1 MAKALN
7 GKELGKGITQL
18 RNGTYQAR
26 VYIKGNDKPIY
37 ASSKSLEEVK
47 QKREKILEQYNLG
60 LQTDGSKKTLND
72 WFDEWMELYV
82 VGKVKPRT
90 VQNYI
95 REYER
100 CKSYIGHITVNQL
113 QPTYIQKMVNE
124 LFKKGYKRATVK
136 QSVSVVSQC
145 LEKAVTIRMIFFN
158 PCKGVVLQN
167 DSQFTPVNI
176 IEENDSDRLTDE
188 QIKKFFNAA
197 AGTRYYELFVIL
209 LNTGMRIG
217 EACALEWKDI
227 DFEKRSVY
235 IYKTI
240 GTSLIYYD
248 KYGEKL
254 KEPYYLTQITSPKKE
269 ASVRKIPLTETAI
282 KAFEDWRIKQE
293 KDIKKLG
300 KKWGHDNVLLKQYP
314 ELIFTTQKGN
324 CYMPNVAGKECTR
337 IAQKMNTD
345 EKNVAESE
353 GQEYRYIRIHP
364 HMFRHTFISLCYE
377 AGMDTSVILRISGH
391 KHIKMM
397 KYYTHLEENFVNK
410 EFDKIREK
418 M

>member
-1 MAKALN
+1 MSIMAKALN
-7 GKELGKGITQL
+7 GKELGKGITQP

-37 ASSKSLEEVK
+37 ASSKRLEEVK

-60 LQTDGSKKTLND
+60 LQTDASKKTLND

-100 CKSYIGHITVNQL
+100 CKSYIGHITLDRL

-124 LFKKGYKRATVK
+124 LFKKGYKRATV
-136 QSVSVVSQC
+136 
-145 LEKAVTIRMIFFN
+145 N
-158 PCKGVVLQN
+158 N
-167 DSQFTPVNI
+167 

-300 KKWGHDNVLLKQYP
+300 KKWGKDNVLLKQYP

-353 GQEYRYIRIHP
+353 GREYRYIRVHP

>member
-37 ASSKSLEEVK
+37 ASSKRLEEVK

-60 LQTDGSKKTLND
+60 LQTDASKKTLND

-100 CKSYIGHITVNQL
+100 CKSYIGHIKVNQL

-124 LFKKGYKRATVK
+124 LFKKGYKRATV
-136 QSVSVVSQC
+136 
-145 LEKAVTIRMIFFN
+145 N
-158 PCKGVVLQN
+158 N
-167 DSQFTPVNI
+167 

-269 ASVRKIPLTETAI
+269 VSVRKIPLTETAI

-300 KKWGHDNVLLKQYP
+300 KKWGKDNVLLKQYP

-353 GQEYRYIRIHP
+353 GREYRYIRVHP

>member
-1 MAKALN
+1 MSIMAKALN

-37 ASSKSLEEVK
+37 ASSKRLEEVK

-60 LQTDGSKKTLND
+60 LQTDASKKTLND

-100 CKSYIGHITVNQL
+100 CKSYIGHIKVNQL

-124 LFKKGYKRATVK
+124 LFKKGYKRATV
-136 QSVSVVSQC
+136 
-145 LEKAVTIRMIFFN
+145 N
-158 PCKGVVLQN
+158 N
-167 DSQFTPVNI
+167 

-188 QIKKFFNAA
+188 QIKKFFNVA

-227 DFEKRSVY
+227 DFEKHSVY

-240 GTSLIYYD
+240 STSLIYYD

-282 KAFEDWRIKQE
+282 KAFESWRIKQE
-293 KDIKKLG
+293 KDGEKLG
-300 KKWGHDNVLLKQYP
+300 KKWGKDNPLLKQYP

-324 CYMPNVAGKECTR
+324 CYMPSVAGKECAR
-337 IAQKMNTD
+337 IAQKMNVE
-345 EKNVAESE
+345 EKKVAESE
-353 GQEYRYIRIHP
+353 GRECQYVRVHP

-397 KYYTHLEENFVNK
+397 KYYTHLDEKFVNK
-410 EFDKIREK
+410 EFDKMREK

>member
-1 MAKALN
+1 MSIMAKALN

-37 ASSKSLEEVK
+37 ASSKRLEEVK

-60 LQTDGSKKTLND
+60 LQTDASKKTLND

-100 CKSYIGHITVNQL
+100 CKSYIGHITLDRL

-124 LFKKGYKRATVK
+124 LFKKGYKRATV
-136 QSVSVVSQC
+136 
-145 LEKAVTIRMIFFN
+145 N
-158 PCKGVVLQN
+158 N
-167 DSQFTPVNI
+167 

-300 KKWGHDNVLLKQYP
+300 KKWGKDNVLLKQYP

-353 GQEYRYIRIHP
+353 GREYRYIRVHP
-364 HMFRHTFISLCYE
+364 HMFRHTSISLCYE
-377 AGMDTSVILRISGH
+377 AGMDTSVILHISGH

>member
-1 MAKALN
+1 MSIMAKALN

-37 ASSKSLEEVK
+37 ASSKRLEEVK

-60 LQTDGSKKTLND
+60 LQTDASKKTLND

-100 CKSYIGHITVNQL
+100 CKSYIGHITLDRL

-124 LFKKGYKRATVK
+124 LFKKGYKRATV
-136 QSVSVVSQC
+136 
-145 LEKAVTIRMIFFN
+145 N
-158 PCKGVVLQN
+158 N
-167 DSQFTPVNI
+167 

-300 KKWGHDNVLLKQYP
+300 KKWGKDNVLLKQYP

-353 GQEYRYIRIHP
+353 GREYRYIRVHP

-410 EFDKIREK
+410 EFDKIRKK

>member
-1 MAKALN
+1 MSIMAKALN

-37 ASSKSLEEVK
+37 ASSKRLEEVK

-60 LQTDGSKKTLND
+60 LQTDASKKTLND

-100 CKSYIGHITVNQL
+100 CKSYIGHIKVNQL

-124 LFKKGYKRATVK
+124 LFKKGYKRATV
-136 QSVSVVSQC
+136 
-145 LEKAVTIRMIFFN
+145 N
-158 PCKGVVLQN
+158 N
-167 DSQFTPVNI
+167 

-300 KKWGHDNVLLKQYP
+300 KKWGKDNVLLKQYP

-353 GQEYRYIRIHP
+353 GREYRYIRVHP

>member
-1 MAKALN
+1 MSIMAKALN

-37 ASSKSLEEVK
+37 ASSKRLEEVK

-60 LQTDGSKKTLND
+60 LQTDASKKTLND

-100 CKSYIGHITVNQL
+100 CKSYIGHITLDRL

-124 LFKKGYKRATVK
+124 LFKKGYKRATV
-136 QSVSVVSQC
+136 
-145 LEKAVTIRMIFFN
+145 N
-158 PCKGVVLQN
+158 N
-167 DSQFTPVNI
+167 

-269 ASVRKIPLTETAI
+269 ASVRKIPLTETEI

-300 KKWGHDNVLLKQYP
+300 KKWGKDNVLLKQYP

-353 GQEYRYIRIHP
+353 GRDYRYIRAHP
-364 HMFRHTFISLCYE
+364 HMFRHTFISPCYE

>member
-37 ASSKSLEEVK
+37 ASSKRLEEVK

-60 LQTDGSKKTLND
+60 LQTDASKKTLND

-100 CKSYIGHITVNQL
+100 CKSYIGHITLDRL

-124 LFKKGYKRATVK
+124 LFKKGYKRATV
-136 QSVSVVSQC
+136 
-145 LEKAVTIRMIFFN
+145 N
-158 PCKGVVLQN
+158 N
-167 DSQFTPVNI
+167 

-188 QIKKFFNAA
+188 QIKNFFNAA

-300 KKWGHDNVLLKQYP
+300 KKWGKDNVLLKQYP

-353 GQEYRYIRIHP
+353 GREYRYIRVHP

>member
-1 MAKALN
+1 MSIMAKALN
-7 GKELGKGITQL
+7 GKELGKGIT
-18 RNGTYQAR
+18 QAR

-37 ASSKSLEEVK
+37 ASSKRLEEVK

-60 LQTDGSKKTLND
+60 LQTDASKKTLND

-100 CKSYIGHITVNQL
+100 CKSYIGHITLDRL

-124 LFKKGYKRATVK
+124 LFKKG
-136 QSVSVVSQC
+136 
-145 LEKAVTIRMIFFN
+145 
-158 PCKGVVLQN
+158 
-167 DSQFTPVNI
+167 
-176 IEENDSDRLTDE
+176 
-188 QIKKFFNAA
+188 
-197 AGTRYYELFVIL
+197 YELFVIL

-300 KKWGHDNVLLKQYP
+300 KKWGKDNVLLKQYP

-353 GQEYRYIRIHP
+353 GREYRYIRVHP

>member
-1 MAKALN
+1 MSIMAKALN

-37 ASSKSLEEVK
+37 ASSKRLEEVK
-47 QKREKILEQYNLG
+47 QKREKILERYNLG
-60 LQTDGSKKTLND
+60 LQTDISKKTLND

-100 CKSYIGHITVNQL
+100 CKSYIGHITLDRL

-124 LFKKGYKRATVK
+124 LFKKGYKRATV
-136 QSVSVVSQC
+136 
-145 LEKAVTIRMIFFN
+145 N
-158 PCKGVVLQN
+158 N
-167 DSQFTPVNI
+167 

-300 KKWGHDNVLLKQYP
+300 KKWGKDNVLLKQYP

-353 GQEYRYIRIHP
+353 GREYRYIRVHP

>member
-37 ASSKSLEEVK
+37 VSSKRLEEVK

-60 LQTDGSKKTLND
+60 LQTDASKKTLND

-90 VQNYI
+90 VQHYI

-100 CKSYIGHITVNQL
+100 CKSYIGHIKVNQL

-124 LFKKGYKRATVK
+124 LFKKGYKRATV
-136 QSVSVVSQC
+136 
-145 LEKAVTIRMIFFN
+145 N
-158 PCKGVVLQN
+158 N
-167 DSQFTPVNI
+167 

-217 EACALEWKDI
+217 EACVLEWKDI

-300 KKWGHDNVLLKQYP
+300 KKWGKDNVLLKQYP

-353 GQEYRYIRIHP
+353 GREYRYIRVHP

>member
-1 MAKALN
+1 MSIMAKALN

-37 ASSKSLEEVK
+37 VSSKRLEEVK

-60 LQTDGSKKTLND
+60 LQTDASKKTLND

-100 CKSYIGHITVNQL
+100 CKSYIGHIKVNQL

-124 LFKKGYKRATVK
+124 LFKKGYKRATV
-136 QSVSVVSQC
+136 
-145 LEKAVTIRMIFFN
+145 N
-158 PCKGVVLQN
+158 N
-167 DSQFTPVNI
+167 

-209 LNTGMRIG
+209 VNTGMRIG
-217 EACALEWKDI
+217 EACVLEWKDI

-300 KKWGHDNVLLKQYP
+300 KKWGKDNVLLKQYP

-353 GQEYRYIRIHP
+353 GREYRYIRVHP

>member
-1 MAKALN
+1 MSIMAKALN

-37 ASSKSLEEVK
+37 ASSKRLEEVK

-60 LQTDGSKKTLND
+60 LQTDASKKTLND

-100 CKSYIGHITVNQL
+100 CKSYIGHIKVNQL

-124 LFKKGYKRATVK
+124 LFKKGYKRATV
-136 QSVSVVSQC
+136 
-145 LEKAVTIRMIFFN
+145 N
-158 PCKGVVLQN
+158 N
-167 DSQFTPVNI
+167 

-269 ASVRKIPLTETAI
+269 VSVRKIPLTETAI

-300 KKWGHDNVLLKQYP
+300 KKWGKDNVLLKQYP

-353 GQEYRYIRIHP
+353 GREYRYIRVHP

-377 AGMDTSVILRISGH
+377 AEMDTSVILRISGH

>member
-1 MAKALN
+1 MSIMAKALN

-37 ASSKSLEEVK
+37 ASSKRLEEVK

-60 LQTDGSKKTLND
+60 LQTDASKKTLND

-100 CKSYIGHITVNQL
+100 CKSYIGHITLDRL

-124 LFKKGYKRATVK
+124 LFKKGYKRATV
-136 QSVSVVSQC
+136 
-145 LEKAVTIRMIFFN
+145 N
-158 PCKGVVLQN
+158 N
-167 DSQFTPVNI
+167 

-300 KKWGHDNVLLKQYP
+300 KKWGKDNVLLKQYP

-353 GQEYRYIRIHP
+353 GREYRYIRVHP

-410 EFDKIREK
+410 EFDKI
-418 M
+418 

>member
-1 MAKALN
+1 MSIMAKALN

-37 ASSKSLEEVK
+37 ASSKRLEEVK

-60 LQTDGSKKTLND
+60 LQTDASKKTLND

-100 CKSYIGHITVNQL
+100 CKSYIGHIKVNQL

-124 LFKKGYKRATVK
+124 LFKKGYKRATV
-136 QSVSVVSQC
+136 
-145 LEKAVTIRMIFFN
+145 N
-158 PCKGVVLQN
+158 N
-167 DSQFTPVNI
+167 

-254 KEPYYLTQITSPKKE
+254 KEPYYQTQITSPKKE
-269 ASVRKIPLTETAI
+269 VSVRKIPLTETAI

-300 KKWGHDNVLLKQYP
+300 KKWGKDNVLLKQYP

-353 GQEYRYIRIHP
+353 GREYRYIRVHP

>member
-37 ASSKSLEEVK
+37 ASSKRLEEVK

-60 LQTDGSKKTLND
+60 LQTDASKKTLND

-100 CKSYIGHITVNQL
+100 CKSYIGHITLDRL

-124 LFKKGYKRATVK
+124 LFKKGYKRATV
-136 QSVSVVSQC
+136 
-145 LEKAVTIRMIFFN
+145 N
-158 PCKGVVLQN
+158 N
-167 DSQFTPVNI
+167 

-300 KKWGHDNVLLKQYP
+300 KKWGKDNVLLKQYP

-353 GQEYRYIRIHP
+353 GREYRYIRVHP

>member
-1 MAKALN
+1 
-7 GKELGKGITQL
+7 
-18 RNGTYQAR
+18 
-26 VYIKGNDKPIY
+26 
-37 ASSKSLEEVK
+37 
-47 QKREKILEQYNLG
+47 
-60 LQTDGSKKTLND
+60 
-72 WFDEWMELYV
+72 MELYV

-100 CKSYIGHITVNQL
+100 CKSYIGHIKVNQL

-124 LFKKGYKRATVK
+124 LFKKGYKRATV
-136 QSVSVVSQC
+136 
-145 LEKAVTIRMIFFN
+145 N
-158 PCKGVVLQN
+158 N
-167 DSQFTPVNI
+167 

-188 QIKKFFNAA
+188 QIKKFFNVA

-227 DFEKRSVY
+227 DFEKRSAY

-300 KKWGHDNVLLKQYP
+300 KKWGKDNPLLKQYP

-324 CYMPNVAGKECTR
+324 CYMPNAAGKECTR

-353 GQEYRYIRIHP
+353 GREYRYIRVHP

>member
-1 MAKALN
+1 MSIMAKALN

-60 LQTDGSKKTLND
+60 LQTDASKKTLND

-100 CKSYIGHITVNQL
+100 CKSYIGHIKVNQL

-124 LFKKGYKRATVK
+124 LFKKGYKRATV
-136 QSVSVVSQC
+136 
-145 LEKAVTIRMIFFN
+145 N
-158 PCKGVVLQN
+158 N
-167 DSQFTPVNI
+167 

-217 EACALEWKDI
+217 EACVLEWKDI

-300 KKWGHDNVLLKQYP
+300 KKWGKDNVLLKQYP

-353 GQEYRYIRIHP
+353 GREYRYIRVHP

>member
-1 MAKALN
+1 MSIMAKALN

-37 ASSKSLEEVK
+37 VSSKRLEEVK

-60 LQTDGSKKTLND
+60 LQTDASKKTLND

-100 CKSYIGHITVNQL
+100 CKSYIGHITLDRL

-124 LFKKGYKRATVK
+124 LFKEGYKRATV
-136 QSVSVVSQC
+136 
-145 LEKAVTIRMIFFN
+145 N
-158 PCKGVVLQN
+158 N
-167 DSQFTPVNI
+167 

-217 EACALEWKDI
+217 EACVLEWKDI

-300 KKWGHDNVLLKQYP
+300 KKWGKDNVLLKQYP

-353 GQEYRYIRIHP
+353 GREYRYIRVHP

>member
-1 MAKALN
+1 MSIMAKALN

-37 ASSKSLEEVK
+37 ASSKRLEEVK
-47 QKREKILEQYNLG
+47 QKREKILERYNLG
-60 LQTDGSKKTLND
+60 LQTDISKKTLND

-100 CKSYIGHITVNQL
+100 CKSYIGHIKVNQL

-124 LFKKGYKRATVK
+124 LFKKGYKRATV
-136 QSVSVVSQC
+136 
-145 LEKAVTIRMIFFN
+145 N
-158 PCKGVVLQN
+158 N
-167 DSQFTPVNI
+167 

-269 ASVRKIPLTETAI
+269 SSVRKIPLTETAI

-300 KKWGHDNVLLKQYP
+300 KKWGKDNVLLKQYP

-353 GQEYRYIRIHP
+353 GREYRYIRVHP

-410 EFDKIREK
+410 EFNKIREK